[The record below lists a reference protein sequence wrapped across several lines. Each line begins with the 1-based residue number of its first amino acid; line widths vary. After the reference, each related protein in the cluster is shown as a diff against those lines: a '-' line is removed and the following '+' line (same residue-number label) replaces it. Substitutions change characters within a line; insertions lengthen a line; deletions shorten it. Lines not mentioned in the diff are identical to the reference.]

1 MDFEVAYHPKARE
14 QGTPKPSWRLM
25 AKNPQSRTYY
35 FTVKPSSSSRRS
47 IHVFDLDDTL
57 IQTAAK
63 VRVMG
68 PEGAERRALT
78 PAEFTT
84 YRLGEDET
92 FDFRDF
98 GNVSILARG
107 ALVGYTRTIIETLLK
122 NRTRSDFGILTARGD
137 KRLHAPF
144 LIRLFQGLFG
154 IRLKN
159 SLIFN
164 LSDERFLRHKD
175 GKELPEAL
183 REVFSGRSFSKLT
196 VPERKALVIG
206 QDLAARGYN
215 DVSLF
220 DDSREN
226 LAAFKVIHKAFPQ
239 ITYRPHF
246 IDPTWHARLE
256 EFRASGKP
264 RKALTSG
271 RASALILLEHH
282 SRYHEN
288 PEAGLRTLQER
299 GAVSLE
305 GGVRLVFAE
314 GKYALERL

>member
-1 MDFEVAYHPKARE
+1 
-14 QGTPKPSWRLM
+14 
-25 AKNPQSRTYY
+25 
-35 FTVKPSSSSRRS
+35 VKPNPSSRRS

-57 IQTAAK
+57 MRTAAK
-63 VRVMG
+63 VRVTG
-68 PEGAERRALT
+68 PDGAERRALT

-84 YRLGEDET
+84 YTLGEGEV
-92 FDFRDF
+92 FDFGDF
-98 GNVSILARG
+98 GNVSILAKG
-107 ALVGYTRTIIETLLK
+107 VFVGYTRTIIETLLK
-122 NRTRSDFGILTARGD
+122 HGTRSDFAILTARGD

-144 LIRLFQGLFG
+144 LIRLFHGLFG

-164 LSDERFLRHKD
+164 LSDERFLRYKD
-175 GKELPEAL
+175 GTDLPADL
-183 REVFSGRSFSKLT
+183 REAFSGRSFSRLT

-226 LAAFKVIHKAFPQ
+226 LGAFKVIHKAFPQ

-246 IDPTWHARLE
+246 IDPSWHARLE

-288 PEAGLRTLQER
+288 PEAGLRSLQER
-299 GAVSLE
+299 GTVTLE
-305 GGVRLVFAE
+305 GGVKLVFAE
-314 GKYALERL
+314 GKYAIERQ

>member
-1 MDFEVAYHPKARE
+1 VP
-14 QGTPKPSWRLM
+14 TP
-25 AKNPQSRTYY
+25 QT
-35 FTVKPSSSSRRS
+35 SRRS

-68 PEGAERRALT
+68 AGGVELRSLT

-84 YRLGEDET
+84 YALGEGEA

-98 GNVSILARG
+98 GNVSILAKG
-107 ALVGYTRTIIETLLK
+107 VFIGYTRTIIETLLK
-122 NRTRSDFGILTARGD
+122 QGTRSDFGILTARGD

-144 LIRLFQGLFG
+144 LIRLFDGLFG

-164 LSDERFLRHKD
+164 LSDDRFLRHKD
-175 GKELPEAL
+175 GRDLPESL
-183 REVFSGRSFSKLT
+183 REAFSGRTFSKLS

-239 ITYRPHF
+239 ITYKPHF
-246 IDPTWHARLE
+246 IDPTWAARLE
-256 EFRASGKP
+256 EFRQSGKP

-282 SRYHEN
+282 SRYREN
-288 PEAGLRTLQER
+288 PGAGLRALQER

-305 GGVRLVFAE
+305 GGLRLVCAE
-314 GKYALERL
+314 GKYALERKDG